1 MSGRVVV
8 VGSVNVD
15 LVVKTSRLPAPGET
29 VPGGEFR
36 RFDGGKGGNQA
47 VAAARLGAQVV
58 LIAAVGD
65 DADGADA
72 CLALEREGIATDGI
86 VPLAESP
93 TGVALIMV
101 DDAGENLIAVAPGAN
116 ARLTEALVEAAFE
129 HFGLRADDVLLVGHE
144 IPTATARTAMRIGR
158 QSGAVTI
165 FNPAPADGLDLDTLA
180 LADVLTP
187 NALELASL
195 VADSAEDPSE
205 AARRLLGALQGGRD
219 PTQAV
224 LVSLG
229 RAGAVL
235 VRSSGPAVEIAAPPV
250 TTVDATGA
258 GDTLNGA
265 LAARLA
271 AGVDLDAAARFAV
284 VAASLSVT
292 RAGAREGMRTL
303 AEIAVFSG

>member
-8 VGSVNVD
+8 VGSINVD
-15 LVVKTSRLPAPGET
+15 LVVRASRLPAPGET
-29 VPGGEFR
+29 VPGGEFS

-47 VAAARLGAQVV
+47 VAAARLGAQVL

-72 CLALEREGIATDGI
+72 CLALEREGVATDGI
-86 VPLAESP
+86 VHLEERL

-116 ARLTEALVEAAFE
+116 ARLTEVHVAAAFDR
-129 HFGLRADDVLLVGHE
+129 FALRAPDVLLVGHE

-158 QSGAVTI
+158 RSGAVTI
-165 FNPAPADGLDLDTLA
+165 FNPAPTDGLDLDTLA

-187 NALELASL
+187 NEPELASL
-195 VADSAEDPSE
+195 VADPAEDASD
-205 AARRLLGALQGGRD
+205 AARSLLGALQGGRD
-219 PTQAV
+219 PAHAV

-235 VRSSGPAVEIAAPPV
+235 VRSSGPAVSIVAPSV

-265 LAARLA
+265 LAAQLT
-271 AGVDLDAAARFAV
+271 AGVDLEAAARYAV

-292 RAGAREGMRTL
+292 RAGAREGMPTL
-303 AEIAVFSG
+303 AKMAAFSG